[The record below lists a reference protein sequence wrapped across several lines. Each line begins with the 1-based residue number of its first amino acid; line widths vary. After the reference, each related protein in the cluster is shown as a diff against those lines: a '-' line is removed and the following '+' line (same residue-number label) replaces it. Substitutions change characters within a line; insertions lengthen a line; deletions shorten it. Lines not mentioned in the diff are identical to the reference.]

1 MLTGN
6 SATLCGDAMSSY
18 EQHKPDWAFWRVL
31 PAVAPWEAVALS
43 MDVEPRK
50 LLAHPYGGGASGVA
64 VSLIPPLGFSERLEL
79 ANRCI
84 GSEMLPGVEPLS
96 GTEPAYKP
104 SQHGPLV
111 SVGRCPR
118 SFCGWLPKNRRL
130 PTARGYPANRQAG
143 TSSRPNV
150 AAAITTASATP
161 QPPSGRECCSNG

>member
-1 MLTGN
+1 
-6 SATLCGDAMSSY
+6 MSSY

-96 GTEPAYKP
+96 GTEPTVSLQTFATWAAGVGWPLPEELLRVVAEEQAPPYRTGLPGKP
-104 SQHGPLV
+104 TSWHLV
-111 SVGRCPR
+111 EAEC
-118 SFCGWLPKNRRL
+118 RR
-130 PTARGYPANRQAG
+130 RHNDGERH
-143 TSSRPNV
+143 
-150 AAAITTASATP
+150 P

>member
-1 MLTGN
+1 
-6 SATLCGDAMSSY
+6 MSSY

-96 GTEPAYKP
+96 GTEPTVSLQTFATWAAGVGWP
-104 SQHGPLV
+104 LPEELLRVGCRRTSASLPHGATRQTDKLAPRR
-111 SVGRCPR
+111 GRM
-118 SFCGWLPKNRRL
+118 S
-130 PTARGYPANRQAG
+130 
-143 TSSRPNV
+143 
-150 AAAITTASATP
+150 
-161 QPPSGRECCSNG
+161 PPP